1 MFGKPDKKFS
11 NFFNNLKPSG
21 LRMAQTVF
29 EKRAKEDLRNGR
41 EPIEA
46 INVAIGSVSL
56 KTHPKLLERYL
67 NPIDRDLINGIWRYG
82 ETPGTDKA
90 NEVFI
95 KIIKAFMPEG
105 VNPRLYSII
114 QDGGSGAM
122 RTAVLGLCGDAG
134 KDDRPLLVMNPTY
147 TNYKAVADELGRKIV
162 AVERALDREG
172 NFNDVAVEE
181 IERAVKKYRPGAL
194 LIIPY
199 DNPSGK
205 LMRQK
210 TINEYARICL
220 ENDIF
225 IISDEAYRGLYY
237 VEGEPPSVWRVT
249 DRDVPGIE
257 SAGIRISIESLSKTF
272 NACGLRMGALVTD
285 NEDFRD
291 RASAANTTYLCP
303 SIIDMHIAEA
313 LYDESYE
320 SIREWIR
327 GLRDYYKE
335 LLEYMYENLKKRMP
349 RAIVSKPEA
358 SIYLVVD
365 LREMV
370 DDSFDAE
377 KFVMF
382 CAREGEVNIGGKRYT
397 LLVSPMWGFY
407 NVFEGRNPGHTQ
419 VRIACV
425 EPEDKMKL
433 VPELFE
439 TLLSDYLDRINK

>member
-1 MFGKPDKKFS
+1 MFGNPDRKFS

-21 LRMAQTVF
+21 LRLAQTIF
-29 EKRAKEDLRNGR
+29 DKRARDDLKNNR

-56 KTHPKLLERYL
+56 KTHPRLLERYL
-67 NPIDRDLINGIWRYG
+67 NPLNKELKSGIWRYA

-90 NEVFI
+90 NAVFI
-95 KIIKAFMPEG
+95 KIIKAFLPED
-105 VNPRLYSII
+105 VNPKLYSII

-122 RTAVLGLCGDAG
+122 KTAVLGLCGDAG
-134 KDDRPLLVMNPTY
+134 KDEKPLLVMNPTY
-147 TNYKAVADELGRKIV
+147 TNYKAVTDELARKIV
-162 AVERALDREG
+162 SVERALDREG
-172 NFNDVAVEE
+172 NFNDVAIEE
-181 IERAVKKYRPGAL
+181 IEKAVKKFRPGAL

-220 ENDIF
+220 ENDMF

-237 VEGEPPSVWRVT
+237 IDGEPPSIWRVT
-249 DRDVPGIE
+249 NKDVPGIE
-257 SAGIRISIESLSKTF
+257 EAKIRISIESLSKTF

-285 NEDFRD
+285 NGDFIKK
-291 RASAANTTYLCP
+291 ASAANMTLLCP

-320 SIREWIR
+320 EIRKWI
-327 GLRDYYKE
+327 GDLRIYYKK
-335 LLEYMYENLKKRMP
+335 LLEYMYENLKKRLP
-349 RAIVSKPEA
+349 DAIVSKPEA
-358 SIYLVVD
+358 SIYFVVD
-365 LREMV
+365 LRNMV
-370 DDSFDAE
+370 DKDFNAE
-377 KFVMF
+377 DFVMY
-382 CAREGEVNIGGKRYT
+382 CAKEGEVNINGKRYT

-407 NVFEGRNPGHTQ
+407 NVLEGKNPGNTQ

-425 EPEDKMKL
+425 EPEEKMKL

-439 TLLSDYLDRINK
+439 KLLNDYLGNR